1 MAEINIPIAP
11 RSHELIRNRV
21 AEILASE
28 LFNQAAITYD
38 DLFLAKVFVQRSK
51 PVDVDECPVIN
62 VSLSTAVIDNHT
74 AIDSDVEFPVF
85 IDVFATADYTDGLR
99 GDTLASF
106 EAQRLAGV
114 IQGILLNPV
123 FCRLGFAPPFIM
135 RSKVTA
141 FETGLIDRNENTN
154 LAYVRTTLT
163 VRASQVETGQDPITN
178 YDLSTQ
184 VFLGE
189 TEQGYLYSG
198 TVSPMPPPTCAPAM
212 VLDSLGNL
220 LATINSG
227 GSGIISNSTAV
238 LKDAD
243 GNVLETKSILA
254 QGSEDLVAPNAS
266 YAVEYQ
272 NGTPIQS
279 GEILAGGSEII
290 QVPNPIVC
298 ADAIVNI
305 NSVFWANV
313 PSGGTENIIVRQSS
327 GSTQVGSIQGQYF
340 RIADST
346 AVLKT
351 TSNVTLSTTSIK
363 AEDSEDI
370 VAPDTS
376 IEVNGVAEGSVVAG
390 LTVDI
395 QLSDSLGVVTPLS
408 VTQTGND
415 FAVVLPTTVCPPAV
429 TRSTATLMKTGQTTP
444 YRTGDDGDIEAGRA
458 SDFLTLD
465 AAPVHNDGSA
475 TINTTT
481 NRFTDTLGGSTY
493 ANDWVLDWSTWNGS
507 TLLGYFRVFQANA
520 TWDTAIDNS
529 LGTFGGFA
537 NCRMSN
543 LNEIQN
549 IQRVSAVGTFSYSPF
564 SLGGGATI
572 WTSTTNPNN
581 TAFVF
586 TLSSTVPTVGV
597 TGKTS
602 SVRSLVVRTFS
613 LSTLNVL
620 S

>member
-85 IDVFATADYTDGLR
+85 IDVFATADYTDELR

-198 TVSPMPPPTCAPAM
+198 TGSPIPPPTCAPAM

-254 QGSEDLVAPNAS
+254 QGSED
-266 YAVEYQ
+266 
-272 NGTPIQS
+272 
-279 GEILAGGSEII
+279 
-290 QVPNPIVC
+290 
-298 ADAIVNI
+298 
-305 NSVFWANV
+305 
-313 PSGGTENIIVRQSS
+313 
-327 GSTQVGSIQGQYF
+327 
-340 RIADST
+340 
-346 AVLKT
+346 
-351 TSNVTLSTTSIK
+351 
-363 AEDSEDI
+363 I

-376 IEVNGVAEGSVVAG
+376 IKVNGVAEGSVVAG
-390 LTVDI
+390 STVDI

-415 FAVVLPTTVCPPAV
+415 YAVLLPTTVCPPAGWQRPSDWLAIPDTVSGEQVFYGLVAVQNVSFGNFVAFSFAGNYTVNWGDGSALENVSSGV
-429 TRSTATLMKTGQTTP
+429 TAQHQYNWADVGNVTSEGFRQALITVTPQSGQNITNINLQ
-444 YRTGDDGDIEAGRA
+444 RAHSVVGNGRA
-458 SDFLTLD
+458 SLFLDMVMSLPNVTGANQTIGNGTFAPHRRCQRVWIKEIGAITVGTQMFFNFNSLQELPLFNTSSITLMNSMFNGCVSLETIPLFNTSLVTNMNSMFNGCNSLKTIPLID
-465 AAPVHNDGSA
+465 AASA
-475 TINTTT
+475 TDVAQMFSGCSSLQSLPALNFVSVTGSMSTMFLSCISLQSFINTTT
-481 NRFTDTLGGSTY
+481 AL
-493 ANDWVLDWSTWNGS
+493 
-507 TLLGYFRVFQANA
+507 
-520 TWDTAIDNS
+520 
-529 LGTFGGFA
+529 
-537 NCRMSN
+537 
-543 LNEIQN
+543 
-549 IQRVSAVGTFSYSPF
+549 
-564 SLGGGATI
+564 
-572 WTSTTNPNN
+572 
-581 TAFVF
+581 
-586 TLSSTVPTVGV
+586 
-597 TGKTS
+597 
-602 SVRSLVVRTFS
+602 
-613 LSTLNVL
+613 
-620 S
+620 

>member
-198 TVSPMPPPTCAPAM
+198 AGSPIPPPTCAPAM
-212 VLDSLGNL
+212 VLDSLGNI

-279 GEILAGGSEII
+279 GEILAGGSETI
-290 QVPNPIVC
+290 QVPDPIVC
-298 ADAIVNI
+298 ADATYSITDD
-305 NSVFWANV
+305 SLNV
-313 PSGGTENIIVRQSS
+313 LYSGSIPSGGNLD
-327 GSTQVGSIQGQYF
+327 QVIQ
-340 RIADST
+340 DST

-351 TSNVTLSTTSIK
+351 TSNVTLSTTSIN
-363 AEDSEDI
+363 AEASADI
-370 VAPDTS
+370 TAPDTS
-376 IEVNGVAEGSVVAG
+376 IEVNGVAEGSVLAG
-390 LTVDI
+390 STVDI
-395 QLSDSLGVVTPLS
+395 RLFNTTPTAVAPLS
-408 VTQTGND
+408 STLTGTDLDLELDDVT
-415 FAVVLPTTVCPPAV
+415 
-429 TRSTATLMKTGQTTP
+429 
-444 YRTGDDGDIEAGRA
+444 YDIYVNGV
-458 SDFLTLD
+458 F
-465 AAPVHNDGSA
+465 
-475 TINTTT
+475 NTTT
-481 NRFTDTLGGSTY
+481 TLPYG
-493 ANDWVLDWSTWNGS
+493 
-507 TLLGYFRVFQANA
+507 
-520 TWDTAIDNS
+520 
-529 LGTFGGFA
+529 
-537 NCRMSN
+537 
-543 LNEIQN
+543 E
-549 IQRVSAVGTFSYSPF
+549 
-564 SLGGGATI
+564 
-572 WTSTTNPNN
+572 NN
-581 TAFVF
+581 T
-586 TLSSTVPTVGV
+586 
-597 TGKTS
+597 
-602 SVRSLVVRTFS
+602 
-613 LSTLNVL
+613 LNITN
-620 S
+620 